1 MRFPLLASA
10 LVLVLTFLAPS
21 AIHAQ
26 DSALVRTAS
35 YGVSFGISSYT
46 FQTNEVPVHPT
57 HGTSFEGGLNWLF
70 PIGRQSFIKLG
81 MEFTDYRSPF
91 AHDTSYYDFWFQ
103 LPVLFR
109 IGDLARFGPH
119 SRLVLSGGPRFSF
132 LIQQG
137 VAGIND
143 ENYHMRSSLFRGL
156 QNRTCGGDR
165 RIRPHE
171 VGASAELRYPH
182 LGGHPW
188 MGRTSWL
195 R

>member
-1 MRFPLLASA
+1 
-10 LVLVLTFLAPS
+10 
-21 AIHAQ
+21 
-26 DSALVRTAS
+26 
-35 YGVSFGISSYT
+35 VSFGISSYT

-91 AHDTSYYDFWFQ
+91 AKDTSYYDFWFQ

-143 ENYHMRSSLFRGL
+143 ENYHMRSSSFFGVYKTGL
-156 QNRTCGGDR
+156 AAEIAVYDRMKSGQVQNFG
-165 RIRPHE
+165 I
-171 VGASAELRYPH
+171 
-182 LGGHPW
+182 
-188 MGRTSWL
+188 RTSADIHGWAARL
-195 R
+195 GSDDLVIKDQYSNVTLFYCLAFGE